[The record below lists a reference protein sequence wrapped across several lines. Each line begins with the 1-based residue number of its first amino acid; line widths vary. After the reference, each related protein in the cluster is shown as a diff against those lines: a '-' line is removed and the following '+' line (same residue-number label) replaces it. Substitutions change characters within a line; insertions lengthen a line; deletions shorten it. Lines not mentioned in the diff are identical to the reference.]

1 MYRSGTSR
9 SACTA
14 IHTDQGDAQRLT
26 AGLVFQ
32 LYVPIVAQRA
42 DDYPHTMTMI
52 FTIYRRGPNR
62 DWDEGATAVEAA
74 LVLSA
79 LMLLLFGI
87 IEFGYALWQWNTMTL
102 AVQDAGRYAMVN
114 NQTCSASCAETQM
127 RNVLTTAA
135 VCTSPSAGQICV

>member
-1 MYRSGTSR
+1 
-9 SACTA
+9 
-14 IHTDQGDAQRLT
+14 
-26 AGLVFQ
+26 
-32 LYVPIVAQRA
+32 
-42 DDYPHTMTMI
+42 MTMI
-52 FTIYRRGPNR
+52 FTIYRRGPKR

-135 VCTSPSAGQICV
+135 VCTSPSAGQICVNATTATGTTPTMTLTAAYNFNLMAPFIPSFTMTSQTVVPLD